1 MRIYNIPS
9 SKGSLHNH
17 PSHIVIHAM
26 GEFIKCDGTYLH
38 AVDFLREAGLSAH
51 ALICPDGS
59 VIQCRPIDK
68 GAYHA
73 KGHNTTSIGIEF
85 LVPGP
90 HDYGS
95 FIEAIDKP
103 YITDAQFLAGIALC
117 KKWGEDLNIVRHSD
131 IDPQRKKDPGAGFPW
146 DDFIDEIRR

>member
-1 MRIYNIPS
+1 MKIHNIPLP
-9 SKGSLHNH
+9 KGSLHNS
-17 PSHIVIHAM
+17 PDDIIIHAM
-26 GEFIKCDGTYLH
+26 GEFIKCDGSYLH
-38 AVDFLREAGLSAH
+38 AVDFLREIGLSAH

-59 VIQCRPIDK
+59 IIQCRPIDK

-95 FIEAIDKP
+95 FIETIKKP
-103 YITDAQFLAGIALC
+103 YLTDAQYLAGVELC
-117 KKWGEDLNIVRHSD
+117 HKWGEDLNIVRHSD

-146 DDFIDEIRR
+146 DEFINDIRR